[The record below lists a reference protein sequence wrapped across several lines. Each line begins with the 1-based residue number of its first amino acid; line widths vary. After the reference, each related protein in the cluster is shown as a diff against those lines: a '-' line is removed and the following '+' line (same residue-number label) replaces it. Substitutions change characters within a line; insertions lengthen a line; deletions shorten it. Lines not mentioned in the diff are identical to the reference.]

1 VNAMGAIP
9 ALGPHVPRRGSRGLQ
24 RLGRAVLRLLRWRIE
39 GAIPDEPRFVIAVG
53 PHTSNWD
60 FIVGA
65 AAMFA
70 LDIDLA
76 FLGKHTLFRGP
87 LGVLMRAMGG
97 MPVDRAARHGVVGQA
112 IDIFGAR
119 EQLVLAIAP
128 EGTRKHVARLR
139 SGCVHIARGAGVPI
153 LVATLDG
160 AARVVRLGP
169 LLERDA
175 APDALLATLEAHFA
189 SVRGWR
195 ARKIAA
201 TQKNAPPG

>member
-1 VNAMGAIP
+1 MGAIP
-9 ALGPHVPRRGSRGLQ
+9 ALGPRVPRRGSAGLQ
-24 RLGRAVLRLLRWRIE
+24 RLGRTVLRLLRWRIE
-39 GAIPDEPRFVIAVG
+39 GSIPDRQRFVIAVG

-70 LDIDLA
+70 LDLELA
-76 FLGKHTLFRGP
+76 FLGKDTLFRGL

-97 MPVDRAARHGVVGQA
+97 IPVDRSGRHGVVEQA
-112 IDIFGAR
+112 IAAFGAR

-139 SGCVHIARGAGVPI
+139 SGCVHIAKGAGVPI

-160 AARVVRLGP
+160 ASRVVRLGP
-169 LLERDA
+169 LLQDPSQ
-175 APDALLATLEAHFA
+175 PDAQLATLEAHFA

-195 ARKIAA
+195 ERTRTAA
-201 TQKNAPPG
+201 